1 MCRQSGRLREGLA
14 LSPIRVLIVDD
25 HQLVRTGFRLL
36 LDGDE
41 VQVVGE
47 AESGELAYQ
56 RYAELAPD
64 VVLIDIAMPGIGGI
78 EAIKRICQRDHHAR
92 ILALSAH
99 EDLSHPRRAL
109 QAGALG
115 YLTKHEAPETLMGA
129 IREIAAGRRFIDPKV
144 AQRMAMADITGD
156 GNPLGQLSEREFEVF
171 KKLAMGQTVGQI
183 AKTLNLSP
191 STVGT
196 HLYNLKQK
204 LGLSNQAEMTLLA
217 VRYGVIEP

>member
-1 MCRQSGRLREGLA
+1 MN
-14 LSPIRVLIVDD
+14 PIRVLIADD

-36 LDGDE
+36 LEGGD
-41 VQVVGE
+41 VRVVGE
-47 AESGELAYQ
+47 AESGEQAYQ
-56 RYAELAPD
+56 RYIELEPD

-78 EAIKRICQRDHHAR
+78 EAIKRIVHRDRQAR

-99 EDLSHPRRAL
+99 DDLSHPRRVL

-115 YLTKHEAPETLMGA
+115 YLTKHQAPETLLDA
-129 IREIAAGRRFIDPKV
+129 IRAIADGRRFLDPQV

-156 GNPLGQLSEREFEVF
+156 GNPLTQLSEREFEVF
-171 KKLAMGQTVGQI
+171 TKLALGQSVTQI
-183 AKTLNLSP
+183 ADTLNLSP

-204 LGLSNQAEMTLLA
+204 LGVSNQAEITLLA
-217 VRYGVIEP
+217 VRHGVIDP